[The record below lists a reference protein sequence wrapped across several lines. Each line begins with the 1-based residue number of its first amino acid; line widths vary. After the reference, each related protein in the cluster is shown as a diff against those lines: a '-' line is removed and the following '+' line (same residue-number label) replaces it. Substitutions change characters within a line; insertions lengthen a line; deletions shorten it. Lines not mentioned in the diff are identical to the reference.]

1 MANVVYTSTNTSSQA
16 IDTFDLPT
24 EKIINYKIQVTAGN
38 NTWYSTLDVSHDG
51 IQTSEQQYSLAKT
64 GITPLEFV
72 VSIANN
78 AGIVNATPTVIP
90 TTFSI
95 ERTAIA
101 CNLYSENTLS
111 GRNIQTEEGLGIYF
125 NGSNN
130 ISIRQSNNN
139 VFTYANAYVTSGV
152 MGPIK
157 TKSNLFSDWTSS
169 NGSIRTVDGDYQVAI
184 SSGQKDNCLTQI
196 IPTTIGARYIV
207 SGNAYYTA
215 DQNYSVVLEDRDSGA
230 SKIEVGTSFG
240 ENDYGAYI
248 ATTTEAA
255 FSIIFNATTDETHVS
270 FGFGDINNRLYIRDF
285 EIKEYAP
292 FHTYNQNEGTI
303 YLKWSAVAAG
313 NTILSLKSSTGNNR
327 VYVDSSNNIF
337 VNTVNCGAQQT
348 TNKVVLSYSNTGIV
362 TSRNGNAVVSS
373 TDTFTKYIANAE
385 FVSIPLE
392 FAYMSN
398 AISNTTMV
406 TLSNV

>member
-1 MANVVYTSTNTSSQA
+1 
-16 IDTFDLPT
+16 
-24 EKIINYKIQVTAGN
+24 
-38 NTWYSTLDVSHDG
+38 
-51 IQTSEQQYSLAKT
+51 
-64 GITPLEFV
+64 
-72 VSIANN
+72 
-78 AGIVNATPTVIP
+78 
-90 TTFSI
+90 
-95 ERTAIA
+95 
-101 CNLYSENTLS
+101 
-111 GRNIQTEEGLGIYF
+111 
-125 NGSNN
+125 
-130 ISIRQSNNN
+130 
-139 VFTYANAYVTSGV
+139 
-152 MGPIK
+152 
-157 TKSNLFSDWTSS
+157 
-169 NGSIRTVDGDYQVAI
+169 
-184 SSGQKDNCLTQI
+184 
-196 IPTTIGARYIV
+196 
-207 SGNAYYTA
+207 
-215 DQNYSVVLEDRDSGA
+215 VLEDRDSGA